1 MLFNCQALGNGTNL
15 CHLNYHYYFITKFS
29 LFSSNQ
35 FLLFDVGGKVR
46 SLWTHYYDSLDAL
59 IFVVDGTDKE
69 RLYIVK
75 EELAK
80 INKDIVEF

>member
-1 MLFNCQALGNGTNL
+1 LYYFLLLFNALG
-15 CHLNYHYYFITKFS
+15 LNVETITYK
-29 LFSSNQ
+29 SNQ

-80 INKDIVEF
+80 INKDVEF